1 VNIGLLL
8 WPCHRFNTK
17 LFSMNKVVPLTAV
30 LPLIHNNQTIALGGL
45 TIYRRPVTFVRALL
59 QHQPRPQNLTLL
71 AFTAGLA
78 SDMLVGGGCVSQ
90 TRTCYF
96 GLESFGLAPMFTQAV
111 ENGRLT
117 IIEESEA
124 SIACGLR
131 AAVGQLGFMP
141 SRAWQGTDLFKV
153 RPDVKTVVDPY
164 SGETLTAFPAIQVDV
179 AVIHV
184 LKADQ
189 SGNAIL
195 GGNPTID
202 EALTHV
208 ADTVIL
214 TAEEVVEKLAGP
226 VDLSGLPVTAVCH
239 VPHGAWPTSCY
250 PAYPLDGEEILRYID
265 ACHSGQFEEYVK
277 QSRG

>member
-1 VNIGLLL
+1 M
-8 WPCHRFNTK
+8 
-17 LFSMNKVVPLTAV
+17 MNKVVPLTAV
-30 LPLIHNNQTIALGGL
+30 LPLIHSNQTIALGGM
-45 TIYRRPVTFVRALL
+45 TIYRRPVAFVRALL
-59 QHQPRPQNLTLL
+59 NHQPRPQNLTLL

-78 SDMLVGGGCVSQ
+78 SDMLVGGGCVSKI
-90 TRTCYF
+90 RTCYF

-111 ENGRLT
+111 GNGRLA

-131 AAVGQLGFMP
+131 AAVGQLGFIP

-153 RPDVKTVVDPY
+153 RPDVKTIIDPY
-164 SGETLTAFPAIQVDV
+164 SGETLTAFPAIQAD
-179 AVIHV
+179 AAIIHV

-189 SGNAIL
+189 SGNAVL

-202 EALTHV
+202 ETLTHV

-214 TAEEVVEKLAGP
+214 TAEEVVEKLEGP

-239 VPHGAWPTSCY
+239 LPHGAWPTSCY
-250 PAYPLDGEEILRYID
+250 PAYSLDGEEILRYID
-265 ACHSGQFEEYVK
+265 ACHSGDFEDYVN
-277 QSRG
+277 SARHFGHSEESL